1 MSRARI
7 GVLPG
12 GFHCDAIEQM
22 HHGITFTGP
31 RSKFVTWHLS
41 DPCPAERCTDEGGV
55 VYPMVAIIP
64 RVADS
69 EWTRSVN
76 QELLNIMWCVNHEI
90 PTRAIETTPC
100 FVDGSGEGNK
110 LSVILEA
117 YRDNQFPFSTILQQQ
132 EFYQKFP
139 NHQLGFELSDIEA
152 WKNFAGAALS
162 VHQLM
167 MDQPGNYFG
176 VEPVLTFQPE
186 GVILEGYK
194 LINGDVLGKTI
205 PNDGKALQHLLV
217 NGVFPCYNKAV
228 AENPKAR
235 MELYQMLIEHL

>member
-1 MSRARI
+1 
-7 GVLPG
+7 
-12 GFHCDAIEQM
+12 
-22 HHGITFTGP
+22 
-31 RSKFVTWHLS
+31 
-41 DPCPAERCTDEGGV
+41 
-55 VYPMVAIIP
+55 
-64 RVADS
+64 
-69 EWTRSVN
+69 
-76 QELLNIMWCVNHEI
+76 
-90 PTRAIETTPC
+90 
-100 FVDGSGEGNK
+100 
-110 LSVILEA
+110 
-117 YRDNQFPFSTILQQQ
+117 
-132 EFYQKFP
+132 
-139 NHQLGFELSDIEA
+139 
-152 WKNFAGAALS
+152 
-162 VHQLM
+162 